1 MTVHGPMNVL
11 FAIALLCALA
21 ALALPKI
28 FELMG
33 RRR

>member
-1 MTVHGPMNVL
+1 MTVHGPMNFL
-11 FAIALLCALA
+11 FVIALICAFA